1 MRSEVTAV
9 TLKTAAILLLT
20 AIAVAGCGVR
30 GALDAPQASTGS
42 TSTTA
47 QAESGQGKKAGDAP
61 KPHQGF
67 ILDKLIQ

>member
-1 MRSEVTAV
+1 MSY
-9 TLKTAAILLLT
+9 KTAALLIVT
-20 AIAVAGCGVR
+20 AMSVAGCGVR
-30 GALDAPQASTGS
+30 GALDAPQAATGS

-47 QAESGQGKKAGDAP
+47 QAESGQGKKAGEAP

>member
-1 MRSEVTAV
+1 MSYKIAVVLVVTASG
-9 TLKTAAILLLT
+9 L
-20 AIAVAGCGVR
+20 AGCGVR
-30 GALDAPQASTGS
+30 GALDAPQAASGGTPQ
-42 TSTTA
+42 TA